1 MAESCAIIPRVLNKD
16 NQKVDSKLYMSLLS
30 FTGNNRLETN
40 QLYLITKSK
49 EFIDKFH
56 STLKFDENGEPTLSS
71 LLQKTNFN
79 QIVDDVK
86 VRERLN
92 REIGYYK
99 QGADRPALWLYNNT
113 NFQKL
118 TKKAIAFNRNSEF
131 RDTYVARVIK
141 IDDKESH
148 RIFLG
153 VKVERRNKLYSI
165 EADKM
170 EYNDNLNTRLRE
182 ILAEKGVT
190 TGALT
195 ELEERMGINGVTD
208 FDTAKKSA
216 EGLLEMI
223 RLANGI
229 EGEKALPEE
238 FAHFALEALGDSPL
252 VNRLVNLLHSNGL
265 VNEILG
271 EEYETYY
278 DLYKG
283 DTAKLA
289 KEAAGKLLAKHLL
302 KAEPIEPKPYKNLLE
317 RIISAIKSFFRNMNA
332 SQIQRAMYEA
342 DKKFGALATDIL
354 SGSMNNK
361 MSLDNIKSSGLFYQ
375 TNERVERDRKL
386 LKQIR
391 DNESKR
397 LKIYEQRNPKSKFS
411 SNQRLLIDRLELEL
425 ATNNEIEG
433 IYVFAQNALEE
444 LGKLKTRLRTIQ
456 STPTTDVNEKA
467 SVLRDIRNYLKSY
480 TSITKDIRQ
489 VLIEEEKYEDNRYGQ
504 RIRVVLD
511 NITVLL
517 DDLYSEYKEISM
529 PLFINYMKPFL
540 GDSVTVQLGKYK
552 GQTFKAEELLTIAM
566 EDISFFDR
574 WLDSMADSSSPIL
587 RVFDQ
592 AYKQKK
598 ENSRLATIQVEKELQ
613 AATLKL
619 EKAGIKNTD
628 WMFERD
634 SKGNLT
640 GNYISD
646 INWAL
651 YKEKVAEMFKTLNQK
666 YGRNPLGQDAENYK
680 KERKAWFEENLEL
693 VDGKRVPKKSLYGS
707 KEFAKLNTAQR
718 EYYNKIMEI
727 KASLDALLPENA
739 TRLLNTVKIRKDLL
753 ERLKSSSD
761 VKEGVKQ
768 VWEAIKDSY
777 MRRTDDIELGEK
789 NTIKDFEDR
798 EVQFLPIF
806 YTTLREGE
814 SNNDISTDIVSTLT
828 AYAAMA
834 NDFNELSKI
843 IDILELGRDM
853 LRDNLE
859 VMKTRG
865 EKPLV
870 EKFKIMGRTIEN
882 KVTKGGEER
891 RIISRLDDFFKMQV
905 YGRYMDDEGT
915 FGNTRVDKAKA
926 ANLVNSMTA
935 INTLAVNILSG
946 ISNVMTGSIMMRIES
961 FSGEFFNPSNVM
973 RADRE
978 YGKALPEFMAEI
990 GNRVKVSKL
999 ALWNELFDTMQEFD
1013 KNIKDLNF
1021 DRKTWFSR
1029 MFSTNTLFFMSN
1041 AGEHWMQTRTSLALA
1056 DTYKMKAPN
1065 GKIVSL
1071 WDAMEVVPI
1080 DGKNKKL
1087 GAKLQVKQGYTKA
1100 DGTTFTQDDI
1110 IAFSRKVT
1118 ALNQRMHGIYNKADR
1133 NAFQRLAVGR
1143 MALMF
1148 RRWIKPNLNRR
1159 FKSASYNMDLQA
1171 WTEGYYRTTFR
1182 FFAQMVKDL
1191 RQARFDIAT
1200 QWNNLNKTEKANIR
1214 RAFTELAHYLAT
1226 VLVLGLIDWDDS
1238 KDRPWIVKM
1247 TEYQL
1252 RRLKTEV
1259 GVLIPGKPMLD
1270 EGLKILKSPTASIQT
1285 VQSLLD
1291 TIGLLN
1297 PWNYEAVGGEDAI
1310 IQSGQFKGKSEA
1322 YRLFMKSP
1330 ANLIRNTVTRGID
1343 PELVIPFY
1351 KQ

>member
-1 MAESCAIIPRVLNKD
+1 
-16 NQKVDSKLYMSLLS
+16 
-30 FTGNNRLETN
+30 
-40 QLYLITKSK
+40 
-49 EFIDKFH
+49 
-56 STLKFDENGEPTLSS
+56 
-71 LLQKTNFN
+71 
-79 QIVDDVK
+79 
-86 VRERLN
+86 
-92 REIGYYK
+92 
-99 QGADRPALWLYNNT
+99 
-113 NFQKL
+113 
-118 TKKAIAFNRNSEF
+118 
-131 RDTYVARVIK
+131 
-141 IDDKESH
+141 
-148 RIFLG
+148 
-153 VKVERRNKLYSI
+153 
-165 EADKM
+165 
-170 EYNDNLNTRLRE
+170 
-182 ILAEKGVT
+182 
-190 TGALT
+190 
-195 ELEERMGINGVTD
+195 
-208 FDTAKKSA
+208 
-216 EGLLEMI
+216 
-223 RLANGI
+223 
-229 EGEKALPEE
+229 
-238 FAHFALEALGDSPL
+238 
-252 VNRLVNLLHSNGL
+252 
-265 VNEILG
+265 
-271 EEYETYY
+271 
-278 DLYKG
+278 
-283 DTAKLA
+283 
-289 KEAAGKLLAKHLL
+289 
-302 KAEPIEPKPYKNLLE
+302 
-317 RIISAIKSFFRNMNA
+317 
-332 SQIQRAMYEA
+332 
-342 DKKFGALATDIL
+342 
-354 SGSMNNK
+354 
-361 MSLDNIKSSGLFYQ
+361 
-375 TNERVERDRKL
+375 
-386 LKQIR
+386 
-391 DNESKR
+391 
-397 LKIYEQRNPKSKFS
+397 
-411 SNQRLLIDRLELEL
+411 
-425 ATNNEIEG
+425 
-433 IYVFAQNALEE
+433 
-444 LGKLKTRLRTIQ
+444 
-456 STPTTDVNEKA
+456 
-467 SVLRDIRNYLKSY
+467 
-480 TSITKDIRQ
+480 
-489 VLIEEEKYEDNRYGQ
+489 
-504 RIRVVLD
+504 
-511 NITVLL
+511 
-517 DDLYSEYKEISM
+517 
-529 PLFINYMKPFL
+529 
-540 GDSVTVQLGKYK
+540 
-552 GQTFKAEELLTIAM
+552 
-566 EDISFFDR
+566 
-574 WLDSMADSSSPIL
+574 
-587 RVFDQ
+587 
-592 AYKQKK
+592 
-598 ENSRLATIQVEKELQ
+598 
-613 AATLKL
+613 
-619 EKAGIKNTD
+619 
-628 WMFERD
+628 
-634 SKGNLT
+634 
-640 GNYISD
+640 
-646 INWAL
+646 
-651 YKEKVAEMFKTLNQK
+651 
-666 YGRNPLGQDAENYK
+666 
-680 KERKAWFEENLEL
+680 
-693 VDGKRVPKKSLYGS
+693 
-707 KEFAKLNTAQR
+707 
-718 EYYNKIMEI
+718 
-727 KASLDALLPENA
+727 
-739 TRLLNTVKIRKDLL
+739 
-753 ERLKSSSD
+753 
-761 VKEGVKQ
+761 
-768 VWEAIKDSY
+768 
-777 MRRTDDIELGEK
+777 
-789 NTIKDFEDR
+789 
-798 EVQFLPIF
+798 
-806 YTTLREGE
+806 
-814 SNNDISTDIVSTLT
+814 
-828 AYAAMA
+828 MA

-1100 DGTTFTQDDI
+1100 DGTAFTQDDI

-1200 QWNNLNKTEKANIR
+1200 QWNNLNRTEKANIR